1 MRAPRSR
8 LGSRQ
13 FQTQFSKRS
22 NSRAVTRDAKSL
34 LNLTSTLPRS
44 RITVVDYAGSV
55 GVRFR
60 GPLRTRK
67 RWMARILYGL
77 TFPDYEPVMRGAN
90 WVFSELSLTY
100 DTVPRAKGR
109 RTVVTVRFLRG
120 WKCSWL
126 GCRRADLS
134 HLRTSAPVASREINW
149 PRRLR
154 TRRATRGTEPR
165 RARDDRQSTSRPHV
179 LHELDAE

>member
-1 MRAPRSR
+1 M
-8 LGSRQ
+8 
-13 FQTQFSKRS
+13 
-22 NSRAVTRDAKSL
+22 TRDTKSL

-90 WVFSELSLTY
+90 WVFSELPQPMT
-100 DTVPRAKGR
+100 RFHG
-109 RTVVTVRFLRG
+109 TVRFLRG

-149 PRRLR
+149 ARRLR

-179 LHELDAE
+179 LHELDAECERERAREFKPAALGASGHSLISVGL